1 MDCGSPFGH
10 CACPKEIPLGD
21 VFCPLKADKKHTEGF
36 LTDGAPAKAGAPF
49 RPWRNPAASWA
60 MGADFPPFSSRYP
73 TKLYP
78 YVKNV

>member
-21 VFCPLKADKKHTEGF
+21 VFVRLRRTKNTLSFFDR
-36 LTDGAPAKAGAPF
+36 LSAGKRRRSCSSLEEPCGI
-49 RPWRNPAASWA
+49 
-60 MGADFPPFSSRYP
+60 MGHGADFPPFSSRYP